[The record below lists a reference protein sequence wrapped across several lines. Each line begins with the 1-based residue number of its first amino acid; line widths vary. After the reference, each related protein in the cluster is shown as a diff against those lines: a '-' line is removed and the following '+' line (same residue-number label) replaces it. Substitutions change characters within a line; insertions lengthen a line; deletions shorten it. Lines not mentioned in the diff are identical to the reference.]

1 VLYTKYG
8 GCRQLMYSPLKRA
21 RERRGWT
28 QEHVAAGVN
37 LHLTTYCKIEN
48 GAATTK
54 DKAREIAEFFGR
66 EVIEQ
71 QILYPEDYLPREAEE
86 AKAS

>member
-1 VLYTKYG
+1 
-8 GCRQLMYSPLKRA
+8 MDSPLKRA

-28 QEHVAAGVN
+28 QEHVAEGVN

-48 GAATTK
+48 GTVNTSK
-54 DKAREIAEFFGR
+54 DTAREIAKFFGR

-71 QILYPEDYLPREAEE
+71 QILYPEDYVSDDE